1 MKKENPGS
9 PPKYA
14 NSLKIA
20 IAREYLSGDLSS
32 KELSEKYGLGFAD
45 AANYFARWYKKRY
58 PNGLEEDKVVAKSPL
73 ELSAKERSLSRELE
87 DAHLKIAGLEMM
99 IEIAQ
104 KELGID
110 IRKKSGTKQS
120 PK

>member
-1 MKKENPGS
+1 MKKKSEGTS
-9 PPKYA
+9 PKYP

-20 IAREYLSGDLSS
+20 IAVEYLSGNLSS
-32 KELSEKYGLGFAD
+32 RELSEKYDLPFKD
-45 AANYFARWYKKRY
+45 AAHYFVRWYKEHY
-58 PNGLEEDKVVAKSPL
+58 PNGVQPGGAVAEIPL
-73 ELSAKERSLSRELE
+73 EISATHRGLASQLK
-87 DAHLKIAGLEMM
+87 DANLKITGLEMM
-99 IEIAQ
+99 IEIAN

>member
-1 MKKENPGS
+1 MKKKSTGTK
-9 PPKYA
+9 PKYS
-14 NSLKIA
+14 NSFKIA

-32 KELSEKYGLGFAD
+32 KELGEKYDLPYNDTAH
-45 AANYFARWYKKRY
+45 YFVRWYREHY
-58 PNGLEEDKVVAKSPL
+58 PKGLQDDEVVAEIPL
-73 ELSAKERSLSRELE
+73 EISATHKGLASQLK
-87 DAHLKIAGLEMM
+87 DANLKIAGLEMM

-120 PK
+120 QK